1 MHAIY
6 ASTRVPKMHLCS
18 RRFASPVELTGA
30 ECDELRRDLQA
41 LAVELEDMIEG
52 TRQAARPV
60 ELDQPEVG
68 RVSRIDAIQQQKM
81 AQANR
86 ARNATRL
93 TMVIA
98 ALAADPEDEFGWCK
112 RCEDPIGYGRLK
124 TRPEAPFCVGC
135 QGAME
140 RR

>member
-1 MHAIY
+1 MAD
-6 ASTRVPKMHLCS
+6 
-18 RRFASPVELTGA
+18 ELT
-30 ECDELRRDLQA
+30 EEQLSELRSDLVA
-41 LAVELEDMIEG
+41 LKGELEALLDSTNAG
-52 TRQAARPV
+52 TKPV
-60 ELDQPEVG
+60 DLDEPIG
-68 RVSRIDAIQQQKM
+68 RLSRMDAIQQQKM

-93 TMVIA
+93 TMVVA
-98 ALAADPEDEFGWCK
+98 ALAADPEDEYGWCK